1 MKFSR
6 KSGIIIPKTYS
17 NENFYI
23 DMKRD
28 LTRIS
33 KDYTGVN
40 LITLKFFV
48 ETDNELIV
56 PRFYPVEK
64 IGATVV
70 DDISDG
76 EDIKIESNIIL
87 RDTLQIDA
95 VKFMLSNNKGIIQAQ
110 PGSGKT
116 VVGVHVTSIL
126 KKKTLI
132 LVHRDNLVDQWIGPG
147 EPNKPQGFLA
157 FTNLEKD
164 DIARLT
170 SKTFKDD
177 LTKSVIVTTDQTFTS
192 LLRRNKKEFLTELY
206 KANIG
211 IFIAD
216 EVHTSVGAPTF
227 AECSIW
233 MPSKRVFGF
242 SATPYRFDGNTDI
255 IRHHLGE
262 VYIAKGD
269 ATVMD
274 ARVTIILT
282 RYGIV
287 TSKTRKYVYWNGQL
301 NKARYLNMLRK
312 SERFMRL
319 SHSLIEKFVREDRNI
334 IYVSDRKNVL
344 ELLHNQSKT
353 EDKSLFIESA
363 KNDKLKSKL
372 IFATTQKVRDGVD
385 CKSQDCLILGS
396 PVRNIEQLSGRI
408 VRTDEGKKI
417 PIIIDIV
424 DIDEQQ
430 VRFSAKNRIKFYE
443 SKGWNVQFLRF
454 TDDMKLEIISVEQ
467 AKKIL
472 KGE

>member
-6 KSGIIIPKTYS
+6 KSGIIISKKYS

-23 DMKRD
+23 DIKRD
-28 LTRIS
+28 LTRTS

-40 LITLKFFV
+40 LITLKFFI

-64 IGATVV
+64 IGATVI

-76 EDIKIESNIIL
+76 EDIKIESNIVL
-87 RDTLQIDA
+87 RDDLQIDA
-95 VKFMLSNNKGIIQAQ
+95 VRFMLSNKKGIIQAQ

-116 VVGVHVTSIL
+116 VVGVHVVSTL
-126 KKKTLI
+126 KKKTFI

-147 EPNKPQGFLA
+147 DPNKPQGFLA
-157 FTNLEKD
+157 FTDIKEDN
-164 DIARLT
+164 IARLT

-177 LTKSVIVTTDQTFTS
+177 LTKSVIVATDQTFTS

-233 MPSKRVFGF
+233 MPAKRVFGF

-255 IRHHLGE
+255 IRYHLGD
-262 VYIAKGD
+262 VYAAQGD

-274 ARVTIILT
+274 AKATIVFT
-282 RYGIV
+282 SYGIV
-287 TSKTRKYVYWNGQL
+287 TSKTRRYVYWNGQL

-319 SHSLIEKFVREDRNI
+319 SHSLIERFIKENRNI

-344 ELLHNQSKT
+344 DMLHNWAKT

-372 IFATTQKVRDGVD
+372 VFATTQKIKDGVD

-417 PIIIDIV
+417 PIIIDII

-430 VRFSAKNRIKFYE
+430 VRLSAKNRIKFYQ
-443 SKGWNVQFLRF
+443 SKDWVIQYLRF
-454 TDDMKLEIISVEQ
+454 TNEMKLEVISEEQ